1 MPDNSLESF
10 MRKHKA
16 DFEEQGP
23 SAGLWDALEQQLPV
37 PPKIGLVRLLGRH
50 WLKVAVMLV
59 LAINTIFVYRYLQFK
74 QQESIGFIS
83 PELQDAKVYYT
94 TKIEQKLSAIKAYP
108 AAEIGLDSS
117 ARKELE
123 LHNSTYE
130 MLEKE
135 LQNNPGNERIRAA
148 MVRYYQLK
156 LDLLEKILEEL
167 DEKHAPKKIRHY
179 DAEI

>member
-1 MPDNSLESF
+1 MPDNSFESF
-10 MRKHKA
+10 MREHRA
-16 DFEEQGP
+16 DFEERGP
-23 SAGLWDALEQQLPV
+23 SPGLWAALEQQLPAPRKV
-37 PPKIGLVRLLGRH
+37 GLVRQLGQH

-59 LAINTIFVYRYLQFK
+59 LIINTFFGYRYLQFK
-74 QQESIGFIS
+74 EHQQIGFIA
-83 PELQDAKVYYT
+83 PELQEAKAYYT
-94 TKIEQKLSAIKAYP
+94 TQIEQKLSAIKAYP
-108 AAEIGLDSS
+108 PESIGLDSA

-148 MVRYYQLK
+148 LVRYYQLK

-167 DEKHAPKKIRHY
+167 DDKHAPKKLRDHDVQI
-179 DAEI
+179 